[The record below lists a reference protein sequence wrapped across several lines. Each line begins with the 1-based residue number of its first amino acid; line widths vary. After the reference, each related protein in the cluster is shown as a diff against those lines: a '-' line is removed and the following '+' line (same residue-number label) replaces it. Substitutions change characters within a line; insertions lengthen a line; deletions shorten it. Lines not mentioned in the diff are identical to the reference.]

1 MESNGIEIWSIVRNV
16 ALGLLYLLFL
26 AWLAN
31 RIARFIRKREGSTW
45 VQVVVGAVSFFVPVV
60 SLMVLSTLP
69 EGARTVAV
77 AISILVP
84 AAGIVVVIVDALS
97 DPVAR
102 AKLKLALKSMRS
114 SWALFA
120 ENPIG
125 LIGLGVIVFFG
136 LFALAHPILMNT
148 VWDRRTYDPVSGFD
162 MEVASNPAPPSV
174 DHLLGT
180 DPLGRDV
187 LSQLMYSTRYEFAL
201 GIISAVITVVIA
213 TTIGAVSAYYGGIVD
228 TLLMRLADLVIMVP
242 FLPILIVLS
251 AVMPIGMLQLA
262 LVIGAVSGFGGTTV
276 VIKAQALTIKVK
288 PYIEAARIAGGGD
301 FHIIF
306 KHMIPNLLPIALL
319 YMMFV
324 VTGAIFSEAVLS
336 YFGLTTI
343 EMSWGLMINTT
354 QLFGYLLR
362 FDTWHLLL
370 PASLAIT
377 LMCAA
382 FYLVGRA
389 LDEVVNPRLRRR

>member
-1 MESNGIEIWSIVRNV
+1 MAEATVSVEYVHVPLWRVR
-16 ALGLLYLLFL
+16 LSLL
-26 AWLAN
+26 W
-31 RIARFIRKREGSTW
+31 K
-45 VQVVVGAVSFFVPVV
+45 
-60 SLMVLSTLP
+60 SL
-69 EGARTVAV
+69 RTN
-77 AISILVP
+77 
-84 AAGIVVVIVDALS
+84 
-97 DPVAR
+97 
-102 AKLKLALKSMRS
+102 
-114 SWALFA
+114 WAMFS

-125 LIGLGVIVFFG
+125 LIGLGVILFFA

-148 VWDRRTYDPVSGFD
+148 VWEPRIYDPISGYD
-162 MEVASNPAPPSV
+162 MEIAYHPSPPSAR
-174 DHLLGT
+174 HPLGT
-180 DPLGRDV
+180 DPLGRDI

-201 GIISAVITVVIA
+201 GILSAVVTVVIA
-213 TTIGAVSAYYGGIVD
+213 TTIGAVSAYYGGIID
-228 TLLMRLADLVIMVP
+228 TILMRLADLVIMVP

-251 AVMPIGMLQLA
+251 ALTEVGMIELA
-262 LVIGAVSGFGGTTV
+262 LVIGLLSGFGGTTII
-276 VIKAQALTIKVK
+276 IKSQALTIKVK
-288 PYIEAARIAGGGD
+288 PFIEAARVAGGSD

-306 KHMIPNLLPIALL
+306 RHMIPNLLPISLL

-343 EMSWGLMINTT
+343 QMSWGIMINTT

-362 FDTWHLLL
+362 FDTWYLLI

-377 LMCAA
+377 LLCAA